1 MTENVH
7 LCTVP
12 GAAESSEPF
21 ESSRR
26 SMAAVPWSTLEKHLV
41 YSHGWAINRAVG
53 LKVQKDPNS
62 RERQHQE

>member
-41 YSHGWAINRAVG
+41 YSHGWALQGCWFESSKRP
-53 LKVQKDPNS
+53 KF
-62 RERQHQE
+62 

>member
-1 MTENVH
+1 
-7 LCTVP
+7 
-12 GAAESSEPF
+12 
-21 ESSRR
+21 
-26 SMAAVPWSTLEKHLV
+26 MAAVPWSTLEKHLV